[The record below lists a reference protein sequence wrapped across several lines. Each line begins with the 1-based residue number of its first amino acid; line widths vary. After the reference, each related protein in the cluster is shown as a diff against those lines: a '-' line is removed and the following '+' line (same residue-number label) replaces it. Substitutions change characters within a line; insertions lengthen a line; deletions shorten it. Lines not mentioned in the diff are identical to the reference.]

1 MEQII
6 RMNEDEETLF
16 LEETA
21 EPLDDSFAELHHRE
35 KIIGAPTVPSHCQDA
50 PSPRPPSPVQ
60 TQDENPSDAP
70 AAQPPS
76 EQHSDKRPLGPTPPA
91 LPPGEQP
98 SAAPAKKPP
107 RHQTT
112 NDSRAPSRSPQSDT
126 LPPRSAKLEGA
137 ELAEQASKT
146 YTVLPENSSPEKSPV
161 KNELI
166 TESLTPKQLAE
177 LFEYLLELTQE
188 STDEG
193 RRELIAAGI
202 PLKFAALHA
211 HLSRRPK
218 PREITR
224 RYDRRSAERRDAEL
238 DWNQILRSLEAFR
251 RLADSLPDN
260 AVRESLGDKL
270 DKLRSAMVDKT
281 MNDAD

>member
-21 EPLDDSFAELHHRE
+21 EPPDDSFAELHHRE

-60 TQDENPSDAP
+60 TQGENPSDAP

-76 EQHSDKRPLGPTPPA
+76 EQHSDKRPPGPTPPA

-126 LPPRSAKLEGA
+126 LPP
-137 ELAEQASKT
+137 
-146 YTVLPENSSPEKSPV
+146 PERE
-161 KNELI
+161 
-166 TESLTPKQLAE
+166 AG
-177 LFEYLLELTQE
+177 
-188 STDEG
+188 G
-193 RRELIAAGI
+193 RRACRTSLQN
-202 PLKFAALHA
+202 LHR
-211 HLSRRPK
+211 STGEQFPREK
-218 PREITR
+218 PRQE
-224 RYDRRSAERRDAEL
+224 
-238 DWNQILRSLEAFR
+238 
-251 RLADSLPDN
+251 
-260 AVRESLGDKL
+260 
-270 DKLRSAMVDKT
+270 
-281 MNDAD
+281 